1 MIHLRNGAYGL
12 VEIKLGGD
20 KLIEEGA
27 ETLKALASKIDTNN
41 MSNPSFMTVLCAK
54 APFAYKRED
63 GVYVIPITD
72 LRP

>member
-1 MIHLRNGAYGL
+1 MIHLRNGDYGL

-27 ETLKALASKIDTNN
+27 DTLRDLASKIDTKN
-41 MSNPSFMTVLCAK
+41 MSNPSFMVVLCAK
-54 APFAYKRED
+54 APFAYKRD
-63 GVYVIPITD
+63 DDVYVIPITA